1 VGSIAFVPGDL
12 RAKDEPVGHTDVH
25 EDLEGRDAGDGAVQ
39 NLSFL
44 ELGGCLFPMT
54 FNGCRLPT

>member
-1 VGSIAFVPGDL
+1 M
-12 RAKDEPVGHTDVH
+12 DEPVGHTDVH